1 MMNSWFATHQDV
13 VSHRMMK
20 KKMQRDYFTC
30 FLCVFTCW
38 CHISALMD
46 KERKWEK
53 RKRNVSPMVI
63 QEEKWWGCPQ
73 MEQPSE
79 CLLQCIRCSLNTFSK
94 VILEFPCDL
103 LDHPHFF
110 SCSLCQQGQLE
121 YLPIHQRHRRA
132 VKLCECILW
141 GNTQLLSKG

>member
-1 MMNSWFATHQDV
+1 
-13 VSHRMMK
+13 
-20 KKMQRDYFTC
+20 
-30 FLCVFTCW
+30 
-38 CHISALMD
+38 
-46 KERKWEK
+46 
-53 RKRNVSPMVI
+53 MVI

-79 CLLQCIRCSLNTFSK
+79 CHQVFPECSECHQCIRCSLNTFSK
-94 VILEFPCDL
+94 VILEFPFDL